1 MDSLISVV
9 PNLYIYVQYTRCF
22 ILPDKPGAP
31 GAPEVDEVGGDFV
44 NLSWEKAN
52 DGGGRLLGYII
63 EKRDA
68 AADRWTRVNY
78 QPIKT
83 LSYNVIN
90 LIEDNTYYFRV
101 IAVNLAGESKPS
113 IESSKIVVK
122 DPKGNFYM
130 FVGQGNIVTTFCLLK
145 RFSYLYFIQLRGFLL
160 QLHLFLCLSHSY
172 QMLRLF
178 KERR

>member
-1 MDSLISVV
+1 MYLIYTSTYNTQDVTSL
-9 PNLYIYVQYTRCF
+9 F

-122 DPKGNFYM
+122 DPKGNVYM

-145 RFSYLYFIQLRGFLL
+145 RFCYLCFIQLSGFLL

-172 QMLRLF
+172 QMLRLS

>member
-1 MDSLISVV
+1 MIYMYD
-9 PNLYIYVQYTRCF
+9 NLYTIF
-22 ILPDKPGAP
+22 IIADKPGAP

-78 QPIKT
+78 QPVKT

-90 LIEDNTYYFRV
+90 LIEDNSYYFRI

-122 DPKGNFYM
+122 DPKG
-130 FVGQGNIVTTFCLLK
+130 G
-145 RFSYLYFIQLRGFLL
+145 FSSAPTSTLY
-160 QLHLFLCLSHSY
+160 
-172 QMLRLF
+172 
-178 KERR
+178 K